1 MEDRPDFST
10 RPAVPRARWRSLGL
24 LGLGVTLAIASLV
37 SAIGWDRQLRRA
49 QMEIAE
55 LRRARPPGPGQ
66 SGARE
71 IPEAILKA
79 IGARALL
86 TETAQPDEVLS
97 DLAGLMPAGVRLDGV
112 TLAYGERL
120 AVEMQCVADGP
131 ASYDR
136 FLDRLAESPAFAGL
150 EPGQEARGGGELR
163 ATVRAEYARGPG
175 R

>member
-10 RPAVPRARWRSLGL
+10 RPPAQRAQWRAIGL
-24 LGLGVTLAIASLV
+24 LGLGVTLAIASVAL
-37 SAIGWDRQLRRA
+37 ANKWDRELRRVR
-49 QMEIAE
+49 QEIAD
-55 LRRARPPGPGQ
+55 LRRARPGSGQ
-66 SGARE
+66 AGAPE
-71 IPEAILKA
+71 IPEATLKA

-86 TETAQPDEVLS
+86 TEKAQPDEVLS
-97 DLAGLMPAGVRLDGV
+97 DLAGLMPAGVRLDGI

-120 AVEMQCVADGP
+120 AVEIQCVADGP

-136 FLDRLAESPAFAGL
+136 FLDRLAESSAFAGL

-163 ATVRAEYARGPG
+163 ATVRAEYARGTG